1 MQLYLGHFALS
12 STRLEDFVT
21 RFRRKTRSHIRAKHK
36 QLAKPRFRIAART
49 ENSSQNTQLQLSD
62 EKWIDATS
70 ARATHHI
77 VV

>member
-12 STRLEDFVT
+12 STRLEET
-21 RFRRKTRSHIRAKHK
+21 RRKTRSHIRAKHK